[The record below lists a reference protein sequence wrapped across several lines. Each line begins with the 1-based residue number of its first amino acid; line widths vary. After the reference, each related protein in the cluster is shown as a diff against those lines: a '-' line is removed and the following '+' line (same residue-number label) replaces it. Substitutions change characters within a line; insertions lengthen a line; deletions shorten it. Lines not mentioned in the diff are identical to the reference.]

1 MRPPIFVAMTFVAI
15 PLWRGM
21 VLVRTIHTIGLTAI
35 PVRLTRNSVSRTG
48 MAVIALHL
56 HRTPIR
62 MMGKQLRL
70 PAPHPEWPLACRAT
84 SYRGFLYA
92 QRLSSPREA
101 RWGGFF
107 LAHRPSSNK
116 APEARLV
123 CARRLRCLGR
133 NRKGRYGSLL
143 CQMAFGAV
151 TTTEVGLTCCRQRSA
166 LCRLFFL
173 SAFADILGR
182 MLGQDA
188 GKAGQRSEI
197 TLCPCRT

>member
-1 MRPPIFVAMTFVAI
+1 MTFGAI
-15 PLWRGM
+15 LLWRGM
-21 VLVRTIHTIGLTAI
+21 VPVRIIHTIGLTAI
-35 PVRLTRNSVSRTG
+35 SVSRTE
-48 MAVIALHL
+48 MAVIAQRL
-56 HRTPIR
+56 HRTPTR

-92 QRLSSPREA
+92 QRQSSSREA

-123 CARRLRCLGR
+123 CAQRLRCLGR

-173 SAFADILGR
+173 SAFVISLVACW
-182 MLGQDA
+182 
-188 GKAGQRSEI
+188 GKMQEKPGSVPR
-197 TLCPCRT
+197 